1 MSFSS
6 LTFTWSTVLCLFW
19 IPKIT
24 FSPRLLC
31 CSFCAICGG
40 HEDDDRQQQQRR
52 RRRRRWSDM
61 IKEPSPP
68 LQDEEK
74 EGEGGRQ
81 ERTSHLPSKDFL
93 PRWKLDIQGTED
105 IGYDTVMSQ
114 MRPYGL
120 NFDSNCPLSLCLYFF
135 DDYNRQGTIPYLP
148 QTNLNS
154 VLTSNI
160 HGIRSMIRW
169 WNMIGSF
176 SCWKREMWTSLALRK
191 TNSQSTPTTMVNN
204 GRWWEERSQRDEEN
218 CWGCGK
224 WFHV

>member
-1 MSFSS
+1 MKC
-6 LTFTWSTVLCLFW
+6 TVLCLFW

-120 NFDSNCPLSLCLYFF
+120 NFDSNCPLSLSLFF
-135 DDYNRQGTIPYLP
+135 WRL
-148 QTNLNS
+148 
-154 VLTSNI
+154 
-160 HGIRSMIRW
+160 
-169 WNMIGSF
+169 
-176 SCWKREMWTSLALRK
+176 
-191 TNSQSTPTTMVNN
+191 QSTGYNTIFTSDQPQQCSYIQYTRYKIHDPLMKYD
-204 GRWWEERSQRDEEN
+204 RLIFMLEERNVNLAGTEKDKFSKHSHNYGE
-218 CWGCGK
+218 
-224 WFHV
+224 